1 MSRSSTK
8 IDYRALDLKVGLEIH
23 VQLDSKRKLFCE
35 CPPVIRNDPPH
46 FRIVRRLR
54 PTLSELGEVDP
65 AALWEFRKRRV
76 YIYEGYYDTTCLVE
90 LDEEPPHDPDPYSLE
105 TAILVAKMFNAKVF
119 DELYVMRKIV
129 IDGSNVSG
137 FQRTILV
144 AHDGL
149 ADFFGYKVPIWTI
162 ALEEDAARK
171 IEETEQYVV
180 YRLDRLGIPLI
191 EISTG
196 PLSYSPQEIAEIA
209 AYIGY
214 SIKLTGRAKRGI
226 GTVRQDLNVSIR
238 GGAKTEIKGVPD
250 LSLIPKVIEYEVL
263 RQLNL
268 LRIRDELLNRGVKSE
283 DITPDVIDVT
293 DVFTNTRSGII
304 RKVVEQGGKVLALRL
319 PEGFRG
325 LLGFEVQPGRR
336 FGTELADY
344 VRAWTWLKGIIH
356 SDELPGYGITRDEVA
371 KIEEKLGGK
380 PFILI
385 AGVSE
390 QDLSD
395 AVDVLVKRLR
405 YALVG
410 VPEETRAANPDGT
423 TRFMRPRPGSARMYP
438 ETDLRPVITIEIVK
452 RVENVQV
459 ETIDRRVE
467 RYVSLGTSRELALQI
482 VKTPYA
488 DLADR
493 LIEKYRDA
501 VNPSVILS
509 TFTTIL
515 KSLQKE
521 GVDISK
527 LTEEIFDELFS
538 LLARGII
545 VKEAI
550 PDILKECAKSGAKP
564 SEVVEKLGLRRLSF
578 EEVLERVRQIVE
590 KSGVRDENKL
600 LGMCMRELRG
610 KAEVED
616 VRRAIR
622 TVLSVVSQGGC

>member
-1 MSRSSTK
+1 MAR

-23 VQLDSKRKLFCE
+23 VQLESKRKLFCE

-65 AALWEFRKRRV
+65 AALWEFRKRKT
-76 YIYEGYYDTTCLVE
+76 YIYEGYTDTTCLVE

-105 TAILVAKMFNAKVF
+105 TAIMVAKMFNAKVF

-149 ADFFGYKVPIWTI
+149 VDFFGYKVPIWTI

-171 IEETEQYVV
+171 IEETEEYIV

-196 PLSYSPQEIAEIA
+196 PLQYSPQEIADIA

-226 GTVRQDLNVSIR
+226 GTVRQDINISIK
-238 GGAKTEIKGVPD
+238 GGAKTEIKGIPD

-268 LRIRDELLNRGVKSE
+268 LKIRDELHNRGVKKE
-283 DITPDVIDVT
+283 DIVEDYVDVT
-293 DVFTNTRSGII
+293 DIFTTTRSNML
-304 RKVVEQGGKVLALRL
+304 RKILEAGGKIVALKL

-344 VRAWTWLKGIIH
+344 VRSWTPLKGILH
-356 SDELPGYGITRDEVA
+356 SDELPAYGITRDEVA
-371 KIEEKLGGK
+371 KVSERLGGK

-385 AGVSE
+385 AGVAE
-390 QDLSD
+390 RDILD
-395 AVDVLVKRLR
+395 AVDILVKRLR
-405 YALVG
+405 QALDG

-438 ETDLRPVITIEIVK
+438 ETDLRPIVTFEIVA
-452 RVENVQV
+452 RVEKMPL
-459 ETIDRRVE
+459 ETIDKRVE
-467 RYVSLGTSRELALQI
+467 RYTKLGVSRELAEQA
-482 VKTPYA
+482 VRSPYA
-488 DLADR
+488 DLIDKFV
-493 LIEKYRDA
+493 EKYHEKVPA
-501 VNPSVILS
+501 SIIMS
-509 TFTTIL
+509 TFLMTL
-515 KSLQKE
+515 KNLQKE
-521 GVDISK
+521 GIDVSK
-527 LTEEIFDELFS
+527 LTEETFDEVFELVAS
-538 LLARGII
+538 GTVA
-545 VKEAI
+545 KEAI
-550 PDILKECAKSGAKP
+550 PDILKECAKTGERPRA
-564 SEVVEKLGLRRLSF
+564 VVERLGLRKLTY
-578 EEVLERVRQIVE
+578 EEVLEKVREIASKVQ
-590 KSGVRDENKL
+590 VRDFNKL
-600 LGMCMRELRG
+600 MGYCMRELRG
-610 KAEVED
+610 KADIED
-616 VRRAIR
+616 VKRAVKEVI
-622 TVLSVVSQGGC
+622 SGGSSS

>member
-1 MSRSSTK
+1 MSRLSK
-8 IDYRALDLKVGLEIH
+8 IDYRALDVKVGLEIH

-35 CPPVIRNDPPH
+35 CPPVVRNDPPH

-65 AALWEFRKRRV
+65 AALWEFRKRKTF
-76 YIYEGYYDTTCLVE
+76 IYEGYHDTTCLVE

-144 AHDGL
+144 ACDGL
-149 ADFFGYKVPIWTI
+149 AEFFGYKVPIWTI

-171 IEETEQYVV
+171 IEETEHYVV

-196 PLSYSPQEIAEIA
+196 PLTYSPQEIAEIA

-214 SIKLTGRAKRGI
+214 SVKLTGRAKRGI
-226 GTVRQDLNVSIR
+226 GTVRQDLNISIR
-238 GGAKTEIKGVPD
+238 GGAKTEIKGIPD
-250 LSLIPKVIEYEVL
+250 LSLIPKIIEYEVM
-263 RQLNL
+263 RQINL
-268 LRIRDELLNRGVKSE
+268 LRIRDELLNRGVRE
-283 DITPDVIDVT
+283 QDIVADVVDVT
-293 DVFTNTRSGII
+293 DILSNTRSNVIK
-304 RKVVEQGGKVLALRL
+304 KVIEQGGKVLALKL

-325 LLGFEVQPGRR
+325 LLGLEVQPGRK

-356 SDELPGYGITRDEVA
+356 SDELPAYGISRDEVS
-371 KIEEKLGGK
+371 KISERLGNK
-380 PFILI
+380 PFILV
-385 AGVSE
+385 AGISE
-390 QDLSD
+390 QDLRD
-395 AVDVLVKRLR
+395 AVDILIKRLR
-405 YALVG
+405 HALVG

-438 ETDLRPVITIEIVK
+438 ETDLRPIVTIEIVK
-452 RVENVQV
+452 KVEEIQV
-459 ETIDRRVE
+459 ETVDKRVE
-467 RYVSLGTSRELALQI
+467 RYVSLGASRELALQI
-482 VKTPYA
+482 VRTPYA
-488 DLADR
+488 ELADR
-493 LIEKYRDA
+493 LIEKYREH
-501 VNPSVILS
+501 VNPSIILS
-509 TFTTIL
+509 TFTTII

-521 GVDISK
+521 NADVSK
-527 LTEEIFDELFS
+527 LSEDIFDELFG
-538 LLARGII
+538 LLAQGII

-550 PDILKECAKSGAKP
+550 PDILRECAKTGSRP
-564 SEVVEKLGLRRLSF
+564 SEVVEKLGLRKLSF

-590 KSGVRDENKL
+590 RSSIREENKL

-616 VRRAIR
+616 VKKAIKI
-622 TVLSVVSQGGC
+622 VLSATGQITAG